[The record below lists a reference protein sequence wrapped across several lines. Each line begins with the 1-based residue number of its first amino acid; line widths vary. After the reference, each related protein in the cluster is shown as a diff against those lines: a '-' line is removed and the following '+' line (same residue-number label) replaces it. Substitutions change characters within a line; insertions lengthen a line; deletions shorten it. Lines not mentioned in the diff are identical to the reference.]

1 MENSLVELIQELG
14 FSFTSSKDECKNA
27 LVNIC
32 TTNNSSNSS
41 SDASNVVVESTLT
54 PIIVARILSMM
65 IRTQSNIDQ
74 GEWDTGSKENSAAS
88 TAAAWNLDTFVQT
101 VLELC
106 PNLSWKDVV
115 KEFDH
120 PEFFV
125 RDKLV
130 LKQLVHALKQRVFKD
145 NASFPVEHFY
155 RVWRNPEGQISW
167 IGNSLKHPDI
177 FCFADYQCRR
187 TATEC
192 LKAQPAE
199 EDNKFI
205 ASWRSLNLLELL
217 LNLSETGLYPH
228 CVELFKLAIAQCSD
242 LLLLGLLQTNV
253 RLLYFSKFDY

>member
-32 TTNNSSNSS
+32 TTNNSSNSTSDTS
-41 SDASNVVVESTLT
+41 SVVVVESTLT

-65 IRTQSNIDQ
+65 IRTQSNTEQQDNW
-74 GEWDTGSKENSAAS
+74 ESGSKESATS
-88 TAAAWNLDTFVQT
+88 SWSLDTFVQT

-106 PNLSWKDVV
+106 PSLNWKDVV

-130 LKQLVHALKQRVFKD
+130 LKQLVQALKQRVFKE
-145 NASFPVEHFY
+145 NSSFPIEHFY

-253 RLLYFSKFDY
+253 SFD